1 MFVAEKS
8 ATNFVDLHDWWMWPK
23 ETLTFLEAP
32 QDFGIQ
38 LRLNRRRHFTDYY
51 KK

>member
-1 MFVAEKS
+1 MNVTERD
-8 ATNFVDLHDWWMWPK
+8 TD
-23 ETLTFLEAP
+23 FLEAP